1 MKLTKNLEKKS
12 RIKLIRPKKLYKL
25 ILVQSKKVFLPQKK
39 KNKFNKNKTD
49 CLKSK
54 YKNNTSQ

>member
-25 ILVQSKKVFLPQKK
+25 IVQNKKVFLPQKK

-54 YKNNTSQ
+54 YKNNTSK